1 MAQLVLNDAAITIN
15 SVVLSD
21 RANQVTL
28 NFEIEAVEVTAF
40 GNTGRA
46 FTGGLQNNTIDIE
59 FHQDFAATETEATIF
74 PLVGTT
80 TTVVVSPESG
90 AVSATNPFY
99 TVTGTYLATH
109 TPVSGT
115 VGELA
120 TTSLSFQGG
129 TLVKTTV

>member
-1 MAQLVLNDAAITIN
+1 MAQLVLTDAAITIN

-28 NFEIEAVEVTAF
+28 NYEVEAVEVTAF

-46 FTGGLQNNTIDIE
+46 FVGGLQNNTIDIE

-80 TTVVVSPESG
+80 TTVLISPTSEAIG
-90 AVSATNPFY
+90 ADNPTY
-99 TVTGTYLATH
+99 TITGTYLAAH

-129 TLVKTTV
+129 TLVKTTS

>member
-1 MAQLVLNDAAITIN
+1 MAQLVLTNAEITIN

-80 TTVVVSPESG
+80 TTVVVAPASG
-90 AVSATNPFY
+90 SVSTTNPFY
-99 TVTGTYLATH
+99 TVTGTYLAAH

-129 TLVKTTV
+129 TLVKTTA

>member
-40 GNTGRA
+40 GNAGRA

-59 FHQDFAATETEATIF
+59 FHQDFAANETEATIF

-90 AVSATNPFY
+90 VVSATNPFY
-99 TVTGTYLATH
+99 TITGTYLATH

-129 TLVKTTV
+129 TLVKTTS

>member
-1 MAQLVLNDAAITIN
+1 MAQLVLTNAEITIN

-80 TTVVVSPESG
+80 TTVVVAPASG
-90 AVSATNPFY
+90 SVSTTNPFY
-99 TVTGTYLATH
+99 TVTGTYLAAH
-109 TPVSGT
+109 TPVSGS

-129 TLVKTTV
+129 TLVKTTA